1 MNGETNGVELSP
13 SAYLWIQALHVI
25 SVMSWMAGLLYLPR
39 LFAYH
44 TQALTGSDKSETFK
58 IMERRLFNAIMTPA
72 MLASI
77 LFGGLLLADFGERI
91 RDASWLHGKLFLV
104 ALLLA
109 IHVLMWR
116 WRRNFAGDTNG
127 HSEKFFRIV
136 NEMPTLLMIGI
147 VILAVVK
154 PF

>member
-1 MNGETNGVELSP
+1 MNGETDGVELSP

-25 SVMSWMAGLLYLPR
+25 SVMAWMAGLLYLPR

-58 IMERRLFNAIMTPA
+58 IMERRLFNVIMTPA

-104 ALLLA
+104 ALLLV

-136 NEMPTLLMIGI
+136 NEIPTLLMIGI

>member
-58 IMERRLFNAIMTPA
+58 VMERRLFNAIMTPA

-77 LFGGLLLADFGERI
+77 LFGGLLLADFGEKI

-104 ALLLA
+104 ALLLV

-116 WRRNFAGDTNG
+116 WRRSFAGDTNG

-136 NEMPTLLMIGI
+136 NEMPTVLMIGI
-147 VILAVVK
+147 VILAEVK

>member
-1 MNGETNGVELSP
+1 M
-13 SAYLWIQALHVI
+13 A
-25 SVMSWMAGLLYLPR
+25 WMAGLLYLPR

-58 IMERRLFNAIMTPA
+58 IMERRLFNVIMTPA

-104 ALLLA
+104 AVLLV

-136 NEMPTLLMIGI
+136 NEIPTLLMIGI